1 MYSHLPPD
9 MVGGKSME
17 SFYEYVQTD
26 EIRKKFGE
34 ELVQKALKLTV
45 GLQIGVMNKAM
56 M

>member
-1 MYSHLPPD
+1 

-45 GLQIGVMNKAM
+45 GPRIGIMNMAM
-56 M
+56 I